1 MYDGCFNSFIYLSI
15 KDKYFQTDFF
25 FVFWVTTYKDESLG
39 LKNNENVLRTYLI
52 KCQMVFVLF
61 NYICWG
67 KEEYAV
73 ILLCIGISFVSF
85 VPLEEKNESKV
96 NVFRD
101 KLISP
106 PVVTKVPIPIHLIC
120 SIL

>member
-25 FVFWVTTYKDESLG
+25 VFWVITYKDESLG
-39 LKNNENVLRTYLI
+39 LKNNENILHTYLI

-61 NYICWG
+61 NYICWR
-67 KEEYAV
+67 KEEYAM
-73 ILLCIGISFVSF
+73 ILLCIGISVVSF
-85 VPLEEKNESKV
+85 VPLGEKNKSKV

-101 KLISP
+101 KLISS
-106 PVVTKVPIPIHLIC
+106 PVVTKVPIPIHLIY

>member
-25 FVFWVTTYKDESLG
+25 VFRVITYKDESLG
-39 LKNNENVLRTYLI
+39 LKNNENILHTYLI

-67 KEEYAV
+67 KEEYAM
-73 ILLCIGISFVSF
+73 ILLCIGISVVSF
-85 VPLEEKNESKV
+85 VPLGKKKRE
-96 NVFRD
+96 
-101 KLISP
+101 
-106 PVVTKVPIPIHLIC
+106 
-120 SIL
+120 